1 MRLRI
6 KNIARKR
13 WVRPFLLFISSCFVF
28 LFFFLPL
35 DALGSIVSEIEI
47 NGLYSITKEELL
59 YLFDIKVD
67 GPIDPDKVREGIRRA
82 FLKGI
87 FEDISVEATDGE
99 QVKVT
104 ITVTERD
111 FINKILIE
119 GDYNLSKKFIKNN
132 FSLREGQVL
141 RQDLIEPAMKKLQQ
155 DIVRRGFPHVSIEV
169 KTEKLKKPYRAN
181 LHLWVYTGE
190 PEMIREI
197 IISGGTDETKRLMK
211 LSEGDIYD
219 QEALEN
225 DIKRI
230 KTYYRKNGYFHPRIG
245 SHTFT
250 GGVLNIPVD
259 PGKHLFI
266 STEGNSVFSTK
277 ALRKEMPFFEAE
289 NFNDDLVE
297 EAVSKMLSL
306 YHTKGYPFAQV
317 APVITSK
324 DDTINLSLFIFEGKK
339 VKVGS
344 INFSGVSLLEKNL
357 KEVMSLKKGGLYNPD
372 LIDTDRE
379 TIIELYNALGYLEA
393 VIEEYEATYNERSEE
408 MEINIK
414 ILEGSKTE
422 IGRITIIGTSRIPEE
437 EITKTIKIK
446 PGDPYNEVD
455 ITDARYRV
463 IQLYNS
469 RGLADA
475 LVFVKREFENHQV
488 SLTFQIHEGDITIFG
503 KTIVSGNSTTRY
515 EVVKRELRHQEGSAF
530 DYTLLQRERQNIYKL
545 GLFTDIDVEVLDRY
559 DHTRDTLIKVN
570 EGNAG
575 AVEFGFGY
583 ADYEKFRGF
592 FDLSYRNLWDMNRQA
607 SFRLELSSIEK
618 RSVLQY
624 LEPWFLDRQMP
635 FRVFLLYED
644 RKEVN
649 IDTRDTLYRLNR
661 YAVTTGI
668 EKKLSD
674 NLKTELYYE
683 FSFTDTFDVQ
693 TDVVLSKEDTGT
705 LASSALKPG
714 IIYDT
719 RDNPFD
725 PRKGILSVTSLKATS
740 PLLLSETNFLKLLF
754 QENAYQQLSKRFV
767 FALSLRGGLA
777 WGYHDTEELPIVE
790 RFFLGGRT
798 TVRGYNQDTLGPKG
812 DDGNPKG
819 GNAFICGNAELR
831 SYLGRGLGIVA
842 FLDGGDVWQ
851 KVQDIEFGSI
861 KYTTGLGLRYNTPVG
876 PIRVDYGH
884 KLQREKGESAGEFH
898 FAIGHAF

>member
-1 MRLRI
+1 
-6 KNIARKR
+6 
-13 WVRPFLLFISSCFVF
+13 
-28 LFFFLPL
+28 LPL
-35 DALGSIVSEIEI
+35 NALGSVVSEIEI
-47 NGLYSITKEELL
+47 NGLSSIEQEELL
-59 YLFDIKVD
+59 YLLDIKVD
-67 GPIDPDKVREGIRRA
+67 GPIDPDKVREGIKRA

-87 FEDISVEATDGE
+87 FENISIEATDGE
-99 QVKVT
+99 RVKVT

-111 FINKILIE
+111 FINKVYIE
-119 GDYNLSKKFIKNN
+119 GDYSLSKKFIKNS
-132 FSLREGQVL
+132 FTLKEGQVL

-155 DIVRRGFPHVSIEV
+155 DIVRRGFPHASIEI
-169 KTEKLKKPYRAN
+169 KTEKLKEPYRSN
-181 LHLWVYTGE
+181 LYLWVYTGE
-190 PEMIREI
+190 PEMIKEI
-197 IISGGTDETKRLMK
+197 IISGGTDETNRLMK
-211 LSEGDIYD
+211 LSEGDVYD
-219 QEALEN
+219 QAALEN
-225 DIKRI
+225 DIERI
-230 KTYYRKNGYFHPRIG
+230 KTYYRKNGYFNPRVG
-245 SHTFT
+245 PHTFAAGT
-250 GGVLNIPVD
+250 LNIRVD
-259 PGKHLFI
+259 PGNCLFI

-277 ALRKEMPFFEAE
+277 TLRKEMPFFEAE

-297 EAVSKMLSL
+297 EYISKILSL
-306 YHTKGYPFAQV
+306 YHTKGYPFTQV
-317 APVITSK
+317 APVITAK
-324 DDTINLSLFIFEGKK
+324 EDTINVTLFIFEGKK

-344 INFSGVSLLEKNL
+344 INLSGVSLLENNL

-372 LIDTDRE
+372 LIDTDKE
-379 TIIELYNALGYLEA
+379 TIIELYNALGYMEA
-393 VIEEYEATYNERSEE
+393 FIEEFEATYDERSEE

-437 EITKTIKIK
+437 EIKKTIKIN

-455 ITDARYRV
+455 IADARYGV

-475 LVFVKREFENHQV
+475 LVVVKRDFENNQV
-488 SLTFQIHEGDITIFG
+488 SLTFQIHEGEITIFG

-515 EVVKRELRHQEGSAF
+515 EVVKRELRHQEESAF
-530 DYTLLQRERQNIYKL
+530 DYSLLQRERQNIYKL
-545 GLFTDIDVEVLDRY
+545 GLFTDVDIEVLDRY
-559 DHTRDTLIKVN
+559 DHKRDTLIKLK

-592 FDLSYRNLWDMNRQA
+592 FDISYRNLWGMNRQA

-618 RSVLQY
+618 RSILQY

-635 FRVFLLYED
+635 FRVLLLYED

-661 YAVTTGI
+661 YAATSGI

-674 NLKTELYYE
+674 SFKAELFYE
-683 FSFTDTFDVQ
+683 FSLTDTLDVQ
-693 TDVVLSKEDTGT
+693 PDVVLSKEDTGT
-705 LASSALKPG
+705 LAISALKPG

-725 PRKGILSVTSLKATS
+725 PRKGILSVISLKATS

-754 QENAYQQLSKRFV
+754 QGSAYQQLSKRFV

-777 WGYHDTEELPIVE
+777 WGYDDTQELPIVE
-790 RFFLGGRT
+790 RYFLGGRT
-798 TVRGYNQDTLGPKG
+798 TVRGYEQDTLGPKG
-812 DDGNPKG
+812 KDGNPTG
-819 GNAFICGNAELR
+819 GNAFISGNAELR

-842 FLDGGDVWQ
+842 FLDGGNVWR
-851 KVQDIEFGSI
+851 KVGDIEFGSI
-861 KYTTGLGLRYNTPVG
+861 KYSTGLGLRYNTPVG
-876 PIRVDYGH
+876 PVRVDYGH
-884 KLQREKGESAGEFH
+884 KLRREKGESAGEIH

>member
-1 MRLRI
+1 MKWKMR
-6 KNIARKR
+6 KSAWKR
-13 WVRPFLLFISSCFVF
+13 WRRPFLLFISFCLVFISC
-28 LFFFLPL
+28 FLPL
-35 DALGSIVSEIEI
+35 SAFGSIVSEIEI
-47 NGLYSITKEELL
+47 NGLSSIAKEELL
-59 YLFDIKVD
+59 YLLDLKVD
-67 GPIDPDKVREGIRRA
+67 SPIDRDRVREGIKRA

-87 FEDISVEATDGE
+87 FEDISVETTDGE

-111 FINKILIE
+111 FIHKVSIE
-119 GDYNLSKKFIKNN
+119 GDYSLSKKFIKNN
-132 FSLREGQVL
+132 FTQREGQIL
-141 RQDLIEPAMKKLQQ
+141 RQDLIEPAIKKLQQ
-155 DIVRRGFPHVSIEV
+155 DIVRRGFPHVRIEV

-181 LHLWVYTGE
+181 LHLRVYTGE
-190 PEMIREI
+190 PEMIKEI
-197 IISGGTDETKRLMK
+197 IISGRTDETKRLMR
-211 LSEGDIYD
+211 LSGGDIYD
-219 QEALEN
+219 QAALEN
-225 DIKRI
+225 DIERI
-230 KTYYRKNGYFHPRIG
+230 KTYYRENGYFHPRIG
-245 SHTFT
+245 PHTFT

-259 PGKHLFI
+259 PGKRLFI

-277 ALRKEMPFFEAE
+277 TLRKEMPFFEAE
-289 NFNDDLVE
+289 NFNDNLVE
-297 EAVSKMLSL
+297 EAVSKILSL
-306 YHTKGYPFAQV
+306 YHAKGYPFAQV
-317 APVITSK
+317 APVIKSE
-324 DDTINLSLFIFEGKK
+324 DDFINISLFIFEGKK

-344 INFSGVSLLEKNL
+344 INFRGVSLLENNL

-393 VIEEYEATYNERSEE
+393 VIEEFEATYNERSEE

-414 ILEGSKTE
+414 TLEGLKTE
-422 IGRITIIGTSRIPEE
+422 IGRITIVGTSRIPEE

-469 RGLADA
+469 LGLADA

-488 SLTFQIHEGDITIFG
+488 SLSFQIHEGDITIFG
-503 KTIVSGNSTTRY
+503 KTIVSGNSKTQY
-515 EVVKRELRHQEGSAF
+515 EVVKRELRHQEGLAF
-530 DYTLLQRERQNIYKL
+530 DYPLLQRERQNIYKS
-545 GLFTDIDVEVLDRY
+545 GLFTDVDIEVLDRY
-559 DHTRDTLIKVN
+559 DHKRDTLIKLK

-592 FDLSYRNLWDMNRQA
+592 VDLSYRNLWGMNRQA
-607 SFRLELSSIEK
+607 SLRLELSSIEK
-618 RSVLQY
+618 RSILQY

-635 FRVFLLYED
+635 LRVFLLYED

-661 YAVTTGI
+661 YAATAGI
-668 EKKLSD
+668 EKKLND
-674 NLKTELYYE
+674 KFKAELYYE
-683 FSFTDTFDVQ
+683 FSLTDTLDVQ
-693 TDVVLSKEDTGT
+693 PDVVLSKEDTGT
-705 LASSALKPG
+705 LAISALKPG

-725 PRKGILSVTSLKATS
+725 TRKGILSVISLKATS

-754 QENAYQQLSKRFV
+754 QGSAYQQLSNRFV
-767 FALSLRGGLA
+767 FALSLRGGLS
-777 WGYHDTEELPIVE
+777 WGYHDTEELPIIE

-798 TVRGYNQDTLGPKG
+798 TVRGYEQDTLGPKG
-812 DDGNPKG
+812 NDGNPTG
-819 GNAFICGNAELR
+819 GNAFLCGNIELR
-831 SYLGRGLGIVA
+831 SYLGKGVGIVA
-842 FLDGGDVWQ
+842 FLDGGNVWQ
-851 KVQDIEFGSI
+851 KVEDMQLDDI

-884 KLQREKGESAGEFH
+884 KLQREKGESAGELH

>member
-1 MRLRI
+1 MRWEIR
-6 KNIARKR
+6 NSAWKR
-13 WVRPFLLFISSCFVF
+13 WSRPFLLFISTFIVF
-28 LFFFLPL
+28 IFFFLPL
-35 DALGSIVSEIEI
+35 KALGSIVSEIKI
-47 NGLYSITKEELL
+47 NGLSSIKKDELL
-59 YLFDIKVD
+59 FLLDIKVD
-67 GPIDPDKVREGIRRA
+67 SPIDPDKAREGIKRA

-87 FEDISVEATDGE
+87 FEDISVEVTDGE
-99 QVKVT
+99 KVKVT
-104 ITVTERD
+104 ITVRERV
-111 FINKILIE
+111 FINKVLIE
-119 GDYNLSKKFIKNN
+119 GDYSLSRKFIKNN
-132 FSLREGQVL
+132 FTLREGQVL

-155 DIVRRGFPHVSIEV
+155 DIVRRGFPHASIEV
-169 KTEKLKKPYRAN
+169 KTEKLKKPYRTN

-190 PEMIREI
+190 PEMIKEI

-211 LSEGDIYD
+211 LSGGDIYD
-219 QEALEN
+219 QTALGN
-225 DIKRI
+225 DIERI
-230 KTYYRKNGYFHPRIG
+230 KIYYRKNGYFHPRIG
-245 SHTFT
+245 PHTFT
-250 GGVLNIPVD
+250 AGTLNIPVD
-259 PGKHLFI
+259 PGKCLFI

-277 ALRKEMPFFEAE
+277 TLRKEMPFFEAE

-297 EAVSKMLSL
+297 EAVSKILSL

-344 INFSGVSLLEKNL
+344 INFSGVSLLKNNL

-393 VIEEYEATYNERSEE
+393 VIEEFEATYNEHSEE

-422 IGRITIIGTSRIPEE
+422 IGRITIIGTSCIPEE

-475 LVFVKREFENHQV
+475 LVFVKRDFENHRV
-488 SLTFQIHEGDITIFG
+488 SLTFQIHEGGITIFG

-530 DYTLLQRERQNIYKL
+530 DYPLLQRERQNIYKS
-545 GLFTDIDVEVLDRY
+545 GLFTDVDIEVLDRY
-559 DHTRDTLIKVN
+559 DNKRDTLIKLK

-592 FDLSYRNLWDMNRQA
+592 LDLSYRNLWGMNRQA

-618 RSVLQY
+618 RSILEY
-624 LEPWFLDRQMP
+624 LEPRFLDKQMP
-635 FRVFLLYED
+635 FRVILLYED

-661 YAVTTGI
+661 YSAAAGI

-693 TDVVLSKEDTGT
+693 PDVFLSKEDTGT
-705 LASSALKPG
+705 LAISALKPG

-725 PRKGILSVTSLKATS
+725 PRKGILSVISLKATS

-754 QENAYQQLSKRFV
+754 QGSAYQQLSKQFV
-767 FALSLRGGLA
+767 AALSLRGGLA
-777 WGYHDTEELPIVE
+777 WGYHGTEELPIVE

-798 TVRGYNQDTLGPKG
+798 TVRGYEQDTLGPKG
-812 DDGNPKG
+812 PTG
-819 GNAFICGNAELR
+819 GNAFLCGNIELR
-831 SYLGRGLGIVA
+831 SYLGKGIGIVA
-842 FLDGGDVWQ
+842 FLDGGNVWQ

-884 KLQREKGESAGEFH
+884 KLQREKGESAGELH